1 MSDLNNNISD
11 FSTVDLIKELSKRDL
26 FTNATCNKLILSDID
41 NLNNYKL
48 IITKGIPNEQC
59 QCRECH
65 NFFNADVFP
74 YYMARV
80 DQFGFLWRQHA
91 LCPTCLKKDNKH
103 RKKVFSESEI
113 PTEPKKGDIC
123 TNCERPWNG
132 RWHRHH
138 VGNDFVGW
146 ECTMCNTSKHDQRNK
161 SK

>member
-1 MSDLNNNISD
+1 MSKIKFNILLLICLGMMSASAQTKKTPAAKPATKATGTK
-11 FSTVDLIKELSKRDL
+11 FTVSEKKTATPSTDQGIFAEIETAKGKIGMVLAGV
-26 FTNATCNKLILSDID
+26 AT
-41 NLNNYKL
+41 
-48 IITKGIPNEQC
+48 TAMAG
-59 QCRECH
+59 
-65 NFFNADVFP
+65 AGVF
-74 YYMARV
+74 YFYES
-80 DQFGFLWRQHA
+80 
-91 LCPTCLKKDNKH
+91 KKDNKH

-138 VGNDFVGW
+138 VENDFVGW